1 ETLPPLQGTSLLPLL
16 EAAGGAE
23 FAERGIGW
31 SAYGMDAFRR
41 GDWKVLR
48 LPEPFGNGDWQLY
61 DLSSDPGEV
70 VDRAAEHP
78 EIVNELANA
87 WEGYSRDNGVIKPGE
102 PVAYGRPVSP
112 GKF

>member
-1 ETLPPLQGTSLLPLL
+1 MP
-16 EAAGGAE
+16 
-23 FAERGIGW
+23 
-31 SAYGMDAFRR
+31 SARACFS
-41 GDWKVLR
+41 VPHPR
-48 LPEPFGNGDWQLY
+48 LPTSRKSPPPGDWQLY

-78 EIVNELANA
+78 EIVDELANA
-87 WEGYSRDNGVIKPGE
+87 WEGYARDNGVIKPGE